1 MRKVDFVLL
10 FGFFCLK
17 WKPLSPSFSIPAS
30 ALQQLEAPNPVLG
43 EAWGPRTLS
52 SQRLGD
58 QNTVLA
64 AAWAP
69 EP

>member
-10 FGFFCLK
+10 FVFFFCLK
-17 WKPLSPSFSIPAS
+17 WKPLSPSFSTPAS

-43 EAWGPRTLS
+43 
-52 SQRLGD
+52 
-58 QNTVLA
+58 